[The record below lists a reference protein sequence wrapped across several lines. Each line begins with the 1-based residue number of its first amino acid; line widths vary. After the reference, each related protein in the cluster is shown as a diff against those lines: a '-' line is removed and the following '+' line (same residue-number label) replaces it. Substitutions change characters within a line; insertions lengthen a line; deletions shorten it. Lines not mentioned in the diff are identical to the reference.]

1 MTHDRLTRKEGLLK
15 DYERD
20 LGKLRQA
27 EILLREKDVLLQ
39 DLEVI
44 LLRRILS
51 RQSNYSFFL

>member
-1 MTHDRLTRKEGLLK
+1 MTHDLLTRKEGLLK